1 MNNHVYLISQFY
13 YANILVS
20 NILSI
25 IHVIMITI
33 FKMLICFSDKKL
45 YLASSVSLVN
55 VARIKMASRSARAIN
70 KNSLVVADPSKAVQA
85 FCTKYHYIDLECLTT
100 GESLV
105 NILSSEDSY
114 APKSTFSF

>member
-1 MNNHVYLISQFY
+1 M
-13 YANILVS
+13 
-20 NILSI
+20 
-25 IHVIMITI
+25 
-33 FKMLICFSDKKL
+33 
-45 YLASSVSLVN
+45 SLVN

-114 APKSTFSF
+114 APKSTFSFFNHCLII

>member
-1 MNNHVYLISQFY
+1 M
-13 YANILVS
+13 
-20 NILSI
+20 
-25 IHVIMITI
+25 
-33 FKMLICFSDKKL
+33 
-45 YLASSVSLVN
+45 SLVN

-114 APKSTFSF
+114 APKSTFSFKLLPDYLKFSSDLDTPLTSVNGTL